1 MNTSIRTKIVWTFA
15 ILVMLSLGGSF
26 WAIYNFYA
34 MGTTVATIL
43 RENYQSVLAAEN
55 MVKLLERQ
63 DNALLAQSEGEDVT
77 MAGGFED
84 NKKLFFYWED
94 QGAQWGTVPASQNIL
109 DSIRS
114 AYGSYISHADSMISR
129 NQQGAFSEA
138 REYYYKTVRYHSD
151 KLRELCFEL
160 FQVNQNALVNAE
172 ARTHSIA
179 NQTAYGTMIVSIIT
193 LVMSIIA
200 TAWLIKV
207 VIKPAE
213 ELTET
218 VKQIGMGRLDV
229 KIDVLSD
236 DEIGQLSR
244 EFNKMTERLRRFE
257 QMNIERIIAEKRK
270 SEVIVESISDG
281 LIVTDA
287 QMNII
292 HVNKVIAALFGC
304 NETEAQGQ
312 PVTALIRDERV
323 IALIR
328 EASKSDD
335 EAKELRE
342 NILQFNGG
350 GKQLFFRPKVTRI
363 FDDGGR
369 LYGVVTLLQ
378 DVTQFKELDRMKSDF
393 IATVSHEFRTPVTS
407 INMSVDI
414 LNQGILGPL
423 NERQKEL
430 INAAKEDCQ
439 RLTKLA
445 RELLQLSKL
454 ESGRLQLRN
463 EDLDV
468 KALIELSFRQLQL
481 QFQEKNVTL
490 AVDIPA
496 SLPHLMAD
504 EQQFTWVITNLVT
517 NALKYTNAGGRV
529 TVCARDEDGSLR
541 VDVTD
546 TGQGISPENLET
558 IFDKFVQVKQSSDTT
573 PGSVGLGLAIARE
586 IVEMYGGRIWA
597 ASVPGQGSTF
607 SFTLPLSEHQPT

>member
-1 MNTSIRTKIVWTFA
+1 
-15 ILVMLSLGGSF
+15 MLSLGGSF

-94 QGAQWGTVPASQNIL
+94 QAGQWGVIPASQAIL
-109 DSIRS
+109 DSIRN
-114 AYGSYISHADSMISR
+114 AYGNYIVYADSMISR
-129 NQQGAFSEA
+129 SQQGALREA
-138 REYYYKTVRYHSD
+138 RQYYYEVVRYHSD
-151 KLRELCFEL
+151 RLRELCFEL
-160 FQVNQNALVNAE
+160 FQVNQNAMVNAE

-179 NQTAYGTMIVSIIT
+179 SQTAYGTMIVSLIV
-193 LVMSIIA
+193 LALSIIA

-218 VKQIGMGRLDV
+218 VKQIGTGNLDL
-229 KIDVLSD
+229 KIDVLSN

-244 EFNKMTERLRRFE
+244 EFNKMTERLRQFE

-270 SEVIVESISDG
+270 SEAIVESISDG

-287 QMNII
+287 QMRII
-292 HVNKVIAALFGC
+292 RINAVIAELFGC
-304 NETEAQGQ
+304 EENAVETQ
-312 PVTALIRDERV
+312 PVSAVVRDERV

-328 EASKSDD
+328 EGSRPDPEASQPGDGIFMLGSP
-335 EAKELRE
+335 ERP
-342 NILQFNGG
+342 
-350 GKQLFFRPKVTRI
+350 LFFRPKVTRI
-363 FDDGGR
+363 FDSEGK

-393 IATVSHEFRTPVTS
+393 IAAVSHEFRTPVTS

-423 NERQKEL
+423 NDRQKEL
-430 INAAKEDCQ
+430 IDSAKEDCH

-454 ESGRLQLRN
+454 ESGKLQLRN
-463 EDLDV
+463 EELDV
-468 KALIELSFRQLQL
+468 KGLVESSIRPLQL
-481 QFQEKNVTL
+481 QFQEKNVAL
-490 AVDIPA
+490 MLEFPPA
-496 SLPHLMAD
+496 FPRLVAD
-504 EQQFTWVITNLVT
+504 EQQLTSVVTNLVT
-517 NALKYTNAGGRV
+517 NALKYTGTGGTV
-529 TVCARDEDGSLR
+529 TVRVREEDNALR
-541 VDVTD
+541 IDVAD
-546 TGQGISPENLET
+546 TGQGISQENLGK
-558 IFDKFVQVKQSSDTT
+558 IFDKFVQVKHSSDTT
-573 PGSVGLGLAIARE
+573 PGSVGLGLAIAKE
-586 IVEMYGGRIWA
+586 IVELYGGKIWA
-597 ASVPGQGSTF
+597 TSAPGKGSTF
-607 SFTLPLSEHQPT
+607 SFVLPLPQHHIGEQT